1 MLSEYYKKVWLNY
14 EKKNDL
20 QLFLKASNDRKNI
33 TDSLELSLNNYKSQ
47 SSQFASIYWISEVED
62 FLNNPQI
69 RFHRDVLDKR
79 VNNVDSEE
87 LYLQFVEIERFTSA
101 INDYTVAAA
110 AIIGKMREIPITS
123 WN

>member
-1 MLSEYYKKVWLNY
+1 
-14 EKKNDL
+14 
-20 QLFLKASNDRKNI
+20 
-33 TDSLELSLNNYKSQ
+33 
-47 SSQFASIYWISEVED
+47 
-62 FLNNPQI
+62 
-69 RFHRDVLDKR
+69 LDKR

-123 WN
+123 